1 MDLILSLALVDRIN
15 LLRQEKATAQRRLI
29 EEQDRYSKDLQSQV
43 YQRTEEL
50 MRANQTKDQFFALIS
65 HDLRGPMGTLSV
77 LFNQI
82 ILKSGDLTSEMLSQT
97 RRVISN
103 TSSLLDNLLTW
114 ARSQK
119 GELEVTPTQVP
130 LFSLIEQA
138 TALLEVRAL
147 QKKICLEVDC
157 PEEVYLW
164 ADPAMVTTIVRNLLN
179 NALKFTNTGGRI
191 QIKVQVLGEEKVQV
205 EVIDN
210 GIGLTPETRAKLFQV
225 DKKVA
230 SSMGT
235 AQEAGT
241 GLGLILCQEFVNQNH
256 GEIGVESAP
265 GQGSRFF
272 FTLPRAEAPLEQEE
286 INWIKQMADL
296 KILLV
301 EDDSLHQKTSI
312 RVLQQRKL
320 NYLLASDGLTAATV
334 AQEKGVDLILMD
346 LDLPVLSGVEAALKS
361 ALKGNKNHGLSLF
374 HLTLGLRLNN

>member
-157 PEEVYLW
+157 PE
-164 ADPAMVTTIVRNLLN
+164 
-179 NALKFTNTGGRI
+179 
-191 QIKVQVLGEEKVQV
+191 
-205 EVIDN
+205 
-210 GIGLTPETRAKLFQV
+210 
-225 DKKVA
+225 
-230 SSMGT
+230 
-235 AQEAGT
+235 
-241 GLGLILCQEFVNQNH
+241 
-256 GEIGVESAP
+256 
-265 GQGSRFF
+265 
-272 FTLPRAEAPLEQEE
+272 
-286 INWIKQMADL
+286 
-296 KILLV
+296 
-301 EDDSLHQKTSI
+301 
-312 RVLQQRKL
+312 
-320 NYLLASDGLTAATV
+320 
-334 AQEKGVDLILMD
+334 
-346 LDLPVLSGVEAALKS
+346 
-361 ALKGNKNHGLSLF
+361 
-374 HLTLGLRLNN
+374 